1 MGISTTANSKMKYF
15 AVFALL
21 AIGLAQATP
30 TSDVWELFKAV
41 HQKTYET
48 EAEDV
53 LRKEIFLNNVQKI
66 EEHNQKFEAGEVSFK
81 LGVNQFADLI
91 ESEYRA
97 SQLGFKKPEGFKSGA
112 SGMFVADAG
121 VELPTTVDW
130 RKKGVVTAVKNQAQC
145 GSCWAFS
152 TTGSVEGAH
161 ALKTGDLVSLS
172 EEQLVECSKD
182 NNGCGGGLMDLAFKY
197 IIAVGGLESES
208 EYPYTSGGGDD
219 TGKCKFSKSK
229 VKATISSYV
238 DVKREDED
246 ALKQAVATVGPIS
259 VAIDASHMSFQL
271 YNGGVYHEWL
281 CSQTELDHGVLV
293 VGYGTE
299 DGKDYWLV
307 KNSWQASWGEE
318 GYIKMSRNRN
328 NNCGIATQA
337 SYPVV

>member
-1 MGISTTANSKMKYF
+1 MGTSESKTKTTAPIKMKYF
-15 AVFALL
+15 ALFAIL
-21 AIGLAQATP
+21 ALGLAQAAPAT
-30 TSDVWELFKAV
+30 DVWELFKTV
-41 HQKTYET
+41 HKKTYET
-48 EAEDV
+48 EAEDL

-112 SGMFVADAG
+112 AGMFVADAG
-121 VELPTTVDW
+121 VESPKTVDW
-130 RKKGVVTAVKNQAQC
+130 RSKGVVTGVKNQAQC
-145 GSCWAFS
+145 GSCWSFS

-161 ALKTGDLVSLS
+161 ARKTGDLVSLS
-172 EEQLVECSKD
+172 EQQLIECSRKYG
-182 NNGCGGGLMDLAFKY
+182 NEGCNGGLMDRAFEY
-197 IIAVGGLESES
+197 IKAAGGLESES
-208 EYPYTSGGGDD
+208 EYPYTSAEGDD
-219 TGKCKFSKSK
+219 THKCKFSKSK

-259 VAIDASHMSFQL
+259 VGIDASHFSFQQ
-271 YNGGVYHEWL
+271 YDGGVYYESR
-281 CSQTELDHGVLV
+281 CDQTELDHGVLV

-307 KNSWQASWGEE
+307 KNSWGAGWGEQ
-318 GYIKMSRNRN
+318 GYIKMTRNR
-328 NNCGIATQA
+328 
-337 SYPVV
+337 

>member
-1 MGISTTANSKMKYF
+1 MKYF

-21 AIGLAQATP
+21 AIGLAQAAP
-30 TSDVWELFKAV
+30 TTDVWELFKAV

-48 EAEDV
+48 EAEDL

-97 SQLGFKKPEGFKSGA
+97 SQLGFKKPEELKSGA

-121 VELPTTVDW
+121 VELPETVDW
-130 RKKGVVTAVKNQAQC
+130 RTKGAVTAVKNQGQC
-145 GSCWAFS
+145 GSCWSFS

-161 ALKTGDLVSLS
+161 ALKTGNLVSLS
-172 EEQLVECSKD
+172 EQQLVECSKSYG
-182 NNGCGGGLMDLAFKY
+182 NHGCGGGLMDYAFKY
-197 IIAVGGLESES
+197 IKAVGGLESES
-208 EYPYTSGGGDD
+208 EYPYTSGEGDD
-219 TGKCKFSKSK
+219 THKCKFSKSK

-238 DVKREDED
+238 DVKSEDED

-259 VAIDASHMSFQL
+259 VAIDASHWSFQM
-271 YNGGVYHEWL
+271 YESGVYYESR
-281 CSQTELDHGVLV
+281 CSETHLDHGVLA

-299 DGKDYWLV
+299 NGKDYWLV
-307 KNSWQASWGEE
+307 KNSWKASWGEK

-328 NNCGIATQA
+328 NNCGIATDA